1 MSIVQEGRGL
11 IIADV
16 LDCLLPC
23 FLVNVVGFSASLNV
37 GLFVDL
43 LLPDVVGF
51 ANITV
56 NDCSISCH
64 GANNC
69 NVKHQTSPHK
79 NRNDKHQTCQTSVCY
94 LY

>member
-43 LLPDVVGF
+43 LV
-51 ANITV
+51 A
-56 NDCSISCH
+56 
-64 GANNC
+64 
-69 NVKHQTSPHK
+69 
-79 NRNDKHQTCQTSVCY
+79 
-94 LY
+94 